1 MVKTKPGSQS
11 IGSQDF
17 QPPINVHRSVEALR
31 MALAA
36 RQVEPG
42 LVHHSDRGAQYASSA
57 YTELIK
63 KHGIRNSMSRS
74 GNPYDNAQ
82 AERFMRTLKYEE
94 VYLFEYETVAEARTR
109 ISQFLEEVYNQ
120 KRLHSAIGY
129 LPPAEYEQQ
138 LCQTTD
144 A

>member
-1 MVKTKPGSQS
+1 M
-11 IGSQDF
+11 
-17 QPPINVHRSVEALR
+17 
-31 MALAA
+31 
-36 RQVEPG
+36 
-42 LVHHSDRGAQYASSA
+42 HHSDRGVQYASSA
-57 YTELIK
+57 YIDLLKER
-63 KHGIRNSMSRS
+63 GIRISMSRR

-94 VYLFEYETVAEARTR
+94 VYLFEYETLAEGRAR
-109 ISQFLEEVYNQ
+109 ISHFLEDVYNQ

-129 LPPAEYEQQ
+129 VPPAEYEQQ

>member
-1 MVKTKPGSQS
+1 
-11 IGSQDF
+11 
-17 QPPINVHRSVEALR
+17 

-36 RQVEPG
+36 RKVEAG
-42 LVHHSDRGAQYASSA
+42 LVHHSGRWAQYASAA
-57 YTELIK
+57 YTDLLKEQ
-63 KHGIRNSMSRS
+63 GIRISMSRC

-94 VYLFEYETVAEARTR
+94 VYLFEYETVAEARAR
-109 ISQFLEEVYNQ
+109 IGHFLEEVYNQ